1 MPGITRGLSSAI
13 LAPGL
18 RKILFDSYK
27 EKPRQGQKLV
37 NMGTMDRAWIEDA
50 NLAAFG
56 PLLEK
61 PEGGR
66 VLYQD
71 PMPGR
76 SKRYVAATWGLGFR
90 ITLEAQEDNLYGFQG
105 RKFARALGRS
115 VRYNFEIVS
124 HSILNNAFNTA
135 FNGFE
140 TGVSLIST
148 AHTNLRGGTQSNR
161 PAVDADLSLT
171 TLQAAIE
178 AFRAWDTEEG
188 MPMMSTPK
196 YLVVGPTNM
205 WVAGVLL
212 GTTTLPGGNFNDINL
227 LERLGLTLIIDD
239 YLTDP
244 DAWFLIGDD
253 HDMNYF
259 DRRLPRFTNVDEF
272 DTDDMKFK
280 VTRRNAAGFGD
291 WRGVYGSPGA

>member
-1 MPGITRGLSSAI
+1 MAITRGLNSAL

-18 RKILFDSYK
+18 RKILFDSYS
-27 EKPRQGQKLV
+27 EKPRQGQRLV
-37 NMGTMDRAWIEDA
+37 NMGRMDRAYIDDA
-50 NLAAFG
+50 NMAAFG

-66 VLYQD
+66 VLFQD

-90 ITLEAQEDNLYGFQG
+90 ITEEMVEDNIYGFTGQ
-105 RKFARALGRS
+105 KFARALGRS
-115 VRYNFEIVS
+115 VRYNFEIIS

-140 TGVSLIST
+140 TGISLIST

-178 AFRAWDTEEG
+178 AFRGWQTEEG

-196 YLVVGPTNM
+196 TLVVGPSNM

-212 GTTTLPGGNFNDINL
+212 GTTTLPGGNFNDVNL
-227 LERLGLTLIIDD
+227 LQRLGLTLIVDD

-244 DAWFLIGDD
+244 DAWYLLGDE

-259 DRRLPRFTNVDEF
+259 DRRLPKFSN
-272 DTDDMKFK
+272 TDDFESGDMKFK

>member
-1 MPGITRGLSSAI
+1 M
-13 LAPGL
+13 
-18 RKILFDSYK
+18 
-27 EKPRQGQKLV
+27 Q
-37 NMGTMDRAWIEDA
+37 EDA
-50 NLAAFG
+50 
-56 PLLEK
+56 
-61 PEGGR
+61 
-66 VLYQD
+66 
-71 PMPGR
+71 
-76 SKRYVAATWGLGFR
+76 
-90 ITLEAQEDNLYGFQG
+90 LYGFNA

-140 TGVSLIST
+140 AGVSLIST

-171 TLQAAIE
+171 TLQAAVE

-188 MPMMSTPK
+188 MPMLSTPK
-196 YLVVGPTNM
+196 FLVVGPANM

-212 GTTTLPGGNFNDINL
+212 GTTQLPGGDFNDINIL
-227 LERLGLTLIIDD
+227 NRLGLTLIVDD

-244 DAWFLIGDD
+244 DAWYLLGDE

-259 DRRLPRFTNVDEF
+259 DRRLPRFTDTDEF
-272 DTDDMKFK
+272 DSDDMKFK